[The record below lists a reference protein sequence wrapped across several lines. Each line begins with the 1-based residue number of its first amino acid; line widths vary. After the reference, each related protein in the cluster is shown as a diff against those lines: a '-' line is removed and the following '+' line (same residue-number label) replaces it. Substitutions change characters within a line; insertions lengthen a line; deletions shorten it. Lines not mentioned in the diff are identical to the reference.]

1 MSLDTIKNALL
12 GLTSRVYHYAVE
24 PNANPPYIVWQEDGA
39 NDLEAGNRHIER
51 AYTGTIDLYT
61 LEDGDPLM
69 ESVPQALDRSGE
81 IAWYLNSVQYEE
93 DTELIHYEWAWET
106 YG

>member
-1 MSLDTIKNALL
+1 MSLNAVKNVLL
-12 GLTSRVYHYAVE
+12 GLTAPAYHYAA
-24 PNANPPYIVWQEDGA
+24 PANTPPPYVVWQEDGA

-69 ESVPQALDRSGE
+69 KSIPQALNQSDE
-81 IAWYLNSVQYEE
+81 IAWHLNSVQYED